1 MARRSYGTGQL
12 YVHTDAQGREI
23 WYGRWYIG
31 TKRIKR
37 AIGPKRRPG
46 TRDGLTRAQAEAELR
61 RRMEATEAPT
71 GTGAIDGGGGRAA
84 HPKLSRRVSDRTR
97 TGDHLDHN

>member
-1 MARRSYGTGQL
+1 VGLADRVMARRSYGTGQL
-12 YVHTDAQGREI
+12 YVHTDAQVREI

-71 GTGAIDGGGGRAA
+71 PERAPSMEEAGERLIRSFRGG
-84 HPKLSRRVSDRTR
+84 
-97 TGDHLDHN
+97 